1 MAKKN
6 RKGGVHVE
14 GSTLNVDRDMVGG
27 DKHIHNNVQGSQVHG
42 NTFDVGNVSGS
53 GIVIGDNN
61 TVTNNF
67 GSNVTELQKLF
78 EAVHTKI
85 DARAQDP
92 DVDKQE
98 IRETVKKIEQEA
110 EKGKQANL
118 SKVARWLDALGKMA
132 PDILEVAATTLLNPV
147 AGVTVALKNIVLKA
161 QETKAQAKA
170 K

>member
-1 MAKKN
+1 M
-6 RKGGVHVE
+6 
-14 GSTLNVDRDMVGG
+14 
-27 DKHIHNNVQGSQVHG
+27 
-42 NTFDVGNVSGS
+42 
-53 GIVIGDNN
+53 
-61 TVTNNF
+61 
-67 GSNVTELQKLF
+67 
-78 EAVHTKI
+78 
-85 DARAQDP
+85 
-92 DVDKQE
+92 DKQE

-110 EKGKQANL
+110 EKGKQANP